1 MAPKHIQSPVEL
13 SKHLQEQLGFLQSS
27 SEAYDRGRVEE
38 AKRMAASIRIL
49 VHDPS
54 NSKSNS
60 KSLLGQLNQ
69 KNIQF
74 YDSSFPYDPRNT
86 YPYMGLIAHA
96 ATISNEFSLIKYAP
110 ILDMFA
116 VGSMV
121 RTTDFNTWWNAI
133 IFVDENGNKLTR
145 KGVILS
151 VAEQDGGVHVDP
163 SINKVYADLSR
174 NNSLGFGVPEGREEW
189 LLGAELASIRQ
200 ITHEV
205 LKSIIPD
212 YSLKPNKPA
221 LNETVATPP
230 ATNAISQLFVG
241 RNDPCFCGSGKKY
254 KHCCGVIS

>member
-1 MAPKHIQSPVEL
+1 MAPKHIQSHAEL
-13 SKHLQEQLGFLQSS
+13 SKHLQEQLGFLQAS

-38 AKRMAASIRIL
+38 AKRMAASIRVL

-54 NSKSNS
+54 SSKSNS

-74 YDSSFPYDPRNT
+74 YDSSFPYDPRST
-86 YPYMGLIAHA
+86 YPYMGLIAHS
-96 ATISNEFSLIKYAP
+96 ATLSNVSSWVKYAP

-121 RTTDFNTWWNAI
+121 RTTDFDTWWNAI
-133 IFVDENGNKLTR
+133 IFVDDNGNKLTR
-145 KGVILS
+145 KSVVLS
-151 VAEQDGGVHVDP
+151 VAEQDGGVHVD
-163 SINKVYADLSR
+163 SSLNRVYADLSR
-174 NNSLGFGVPEGREEW
+174 NNSLGFIVPEGKEDW
-189 LLGAELASIRQ
+189 LQGAELASIRQ

-205 LKSIIPD
+205 LKSIIPG
-212 YSLKPNKPA
+212 YSLKLNKPA

-230 ATNAISQLFVG
+230 AANASPQLFVG

-254 KHCCGVIS
+254 KHCCGVLS